1 MSSSIRAKESRAVQ
15 ASATPR
21 PQRRSV
27 AVLGFKNL
35 SGKPQAAWLSTAL
48 SEMLTTELAAGER
61 LRTVPGEA
69 VSRMKLE
76 LGVPDAE
83 SLAPDTLAKIHANLG
98 ADFVIMGSYVAL
110 GDPSGSVRLDVRL
123 QDAAAGETL
132 AALAETGT
140 EDRLFDLASSA
151 GAALRAKL
159 GAGSVTATEAAAA
172 QAGLPSGP
180 EAARLYARGLE
191 SLRRF
196 EFAQAK
202 DEMERLVALSPGSPL
217 AHAALADAWS
227 SMGYMDNARAE
238 ARKAF
243 DLSKGLPRAERLSIE
258 GRYRE
263 ANAEWDKAAEIYR
276 SLWTFYPDN
285 LDYGLHLAY
294 AQRTAGDAKAA
305 LLTLG
310 ELRKLPG
317 SVGQDPRIDLEEA
330 KADDALSDFAGSLAA
345 SQRAVA
351 RARQAGA
358 RLVVAQGLVAEGKAF
373 RNIWERRRRPPAPLD
388 EALSIYR
395 TLGDVGGEA
404 QTLQAL
410 FAQRLA
416 ASDGEGS
423 SKRWR
428 DSIPVYRRLGDKT
441 RLATSLAQLVSDCCC
456 FRPRGPEAGEHPV
469 GGIRDAL
476 PGIGGEARTLHCPL

>member
-1 MSSSIRAKESRAVQ
+1 
-15 ASATPR
+15 
-21 PQRRSV
+21 
-27 AVLGFKNL
+27 
-35 SGKPQAAWLSTAL
+35 
-48 SEMLTTELAAGER
+48 
-61 LRTVPGEA
+61 
-69 VSRMKLE
+69 
-76 LGVPDAE
+76 
-83 SLAPDTLAKIHANLG
+83 
-98 ADFVIMGSYVAL
+98 MGSYVAL

-123 QDAAAGETL
+123 QDAAAGETV

-180 EAARLYARGLE
+180 EAARLYAQGLE

-196 EFAQAK
+196 EFVQAK

-285 LDYGLHLAY
+285 LDYGLRLAFAQTDGRRRQGGLAHPRRASETARFRGPGPPDRPGGGQGGRCPLGLSGFARRLATGRGPGEAGRRPPGGRPGTRGRGQCVTEPGRDGKGLRVPGRGALHL
-294 AQRTAGDAKAA
+294 
-305 LLTLG
+305 
-310 ELRKLPG
+310 
-317 SVGQDPRIDLEEA
+317 QDPR
-330 KADDALSDFAGSLAA
+330 
-345 SQRAVA
+345 
-351 RARQAGA
+351 
-358 RLVVAQGLVAEGKAF
+358 
-373 RNIWERRRRPPAPLD
+373 
-388 EALSIYR
+388 
-395 TLGDVGGEA
+395 
-404 QTLQAL
+404 
-410 FAQRLA
+410 
-416 ASDGEGS
+416 
-423 SKRWR
+423 
-428 DSIPVYRRLGDKT
+428 
-441 RLATSLAQLVSDCCC
+441 
-456 FRPRGPEAGEHPV
+456 
-469 GGIRDAL
+469 
-476 PGIGGEARTLHCPL
+476 